1 MNIGSKYELKEI
13 DIKNST
19 WYYFIAMTKIA
30 DFDLENTLILAKSN
44 ESILVITFNTKVYL
58 IVSL

>member
-19 WYYFIAMTKIA
+19 CYYFIAMTKIA
-30 DFDLENTLILAKSN
+30 DCDLENTLILAKSN
-44 ESILVITFNTKVYL
+44 ESILVIKFNAKVYL
-58 IVSL
+58 ILSL